1 MAVPLTAGPRVAR
14 WLTALSAAGALTLCM
29 AATRPAQDRH
39 TPVPLFANGGFESP
53 VAPANNFTRLGAGS
67 ALGEWKVTGGNV
79 DLIGAGFWQ
88 AAEGNQSLDLEGD
101 IPGTIEQPIATR
113 FGGCYTVNFWLA
125 GNPDGGPA
133 IKRGY
138 ARVTQNAIGHPFIQK
153 TLAFD
158 TTGKTRADL
167 GYVQQRFRFR
177 ALAPTVTLTFTSI
190 TGGGYGPVID
200 AVSVIPAHPLD
211 CRSGRF

>member
-14 WLTALSAAGALTLCM
+14 WLTALFAVGALTLCM
-29 AATRPAQDRH
+29 ASIRPAQDRR
-39 TPVPLFANGGFESP
+39 TPVPLFTNGGFESP
-53 VAPANNFTRLGAGS
+53 MVSANTFMRFGAGS
-67 ALGEWKVTGGNV
+67 AIETWKVTGGNV

-88 AAEGNQSLDLEGD
+88 AAEGNQSLDLDGD
-101 IPGTIEQPIATR
+101 APGTVEQPVTTR
-113 FGGCYTVNFWLA
+113 FGGCYTVAFSLA

-138 ARVTQNAIGHPFIQK
+138 LRVTQNAIGHPTVQK
-153 TLAFD
+153 NFAFD
-158 TTGKTRADL
+158 TTGKTRTDL

-177 ALAPTVTLTFTSI
+177 ALAPTVTLTFAST

-200 AVSVIPAHPLD
+200 AVTVTPAHLLD
-211 CRSGRF
+211 CRFGRP